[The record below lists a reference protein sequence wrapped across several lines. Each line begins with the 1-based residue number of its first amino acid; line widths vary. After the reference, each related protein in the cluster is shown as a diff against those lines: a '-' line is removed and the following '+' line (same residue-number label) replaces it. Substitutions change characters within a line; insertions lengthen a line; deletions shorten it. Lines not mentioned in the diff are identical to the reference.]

1 MIFKDLSK
9 LPALFPYFC
18 FMTGSFFTINRI
30 FFFFSMAILGVV
42 LLPYWLSP
50 GMFFDGVTYAAVAK
64 NWSQGAGEFW
74 IPFYHH
80 RDEPF
85 TAHPPLLY
93 SLLGSLYI
101 LLGDAWWVEE
111 IYNFLTYLAS
121 IMISVAVFQKISL
134 NDRLFG
140 FLPLLLLVITP
151 LYSWAF
157 RSTLL
162 DNTVTVFAL
171 LAVYAWLNFV
181 LTYRF
186 YFLAAGIIFVI
197 SGFMV
202 KGPPAL
208 FPLMFLP
215 VYTILFHRNSLKS
228 WVVSFTPLVFTG
240 IILLAI
246 ILFNSKAA
254 NFFEA
259 YFTKQVL
266 GSIQGIETIN
276 NGRFYLLQKLLLELT
291 PMGVLTGVFT
301 VIGRKKKQS
310 FSFQWV
316 TLFLMI
322 AIAASLPLL
331 ISQKQRAFYLV
342 PSLPFFAI
350 AFSLIIEPYVTSFC
364 QSVKPNAIK
373 VSGIVVFLVALFAVA
388 SSFVTRS
395 FLSKD
400 AEVIN
405 DMRQIST
412 VVKPRSTLRC
422 SSNTAVNWKMVA
434 YAARYGGYTLDD
446 QSDANYYLCIRGEKP
461 DSLLQWE
468 QVDIALTVCKLY
480 KKREPEGSLLPRSE

>member
-1 MIFKDLSK
+1 
-9 LPALFPYFC
+9 
-18 FMTGSFFTINRI
+18 MTGSFFTINRI
-30 FFFFSMAILGVV
+30 IFIFSMAILGVV

-50 GMFFDGVTYAAVAK
+50 GMFFDGVTYAAVAH

-93 SLLGSLYI
+93 IILGGFYK

-111 IYNFLTYLAS
+111 IYNFLTYLATIVLS
-121 IMISVAVFQKISL
+121 IAIFKKVSVASNPL
-134 NDRLFG
+134 R
-140 FLPLLLLVITP
+140 FLPTFLLSITP

-171 LAVYAWLNFV
+171 LAVNAWLNYV
-181 LTYRF
+181 LKNRF
-186 YFLAAGIIFVI
+186 YFFIAGIIFVI

-215 VYTILFHRNSLKS
+215 IYTILFHHNSLKR
-228 WVVSFTPLVFTG
+228 WIVSLTPLVLTG
-240 IILLAI
+240 IILIVI
-246 ILFNSKAA
+246 ISLNAKAA
-254 NFFEA
+254 HFFEMYYA
-259 YFTKQVL
+259 KQLL
-266 GSIQGIETIN
+266 GSIKGIETSN

-291 PMGVLTGVFT
+291 PMSVLTAVFIK
-301 VIGRKKKQS
+301 IGSKKKQS

-322 AIAASLPLL
+322 ALSASLPLL

-350 AFSLIIEPYVTSFC
+350 AFSLILEPYVISFS
-364 QSVKPNAIK
+364 QRVNPQKIK
-373 VSGIVVFLVALFAVA
+373 IIGIVVSLIALMAVAL
-388 SSFVTRS
+388 SFVIRS
-395 FLSKD
+395 FLSRD
-400 AEVIN
+400 AEIIN
-405 DMRQIST
+405 DIRQITT
-412 VVKPRSTLRC
+412 VVKPYSTICC
-422 SSNTAVNWKMVA
+422 SSKTAVNWKLVA

-446 QSDANYYLCIRGEKP
+446 QFDANYYLCIRDEKP
-461 DSLLQWE
+461 HTLHQWE
-468 QVDIALTVCKLY
+468 LIDIALTVCKLY
-480 KKREPEGSLLPRSE
+480 KKREPEGPLLPRSE